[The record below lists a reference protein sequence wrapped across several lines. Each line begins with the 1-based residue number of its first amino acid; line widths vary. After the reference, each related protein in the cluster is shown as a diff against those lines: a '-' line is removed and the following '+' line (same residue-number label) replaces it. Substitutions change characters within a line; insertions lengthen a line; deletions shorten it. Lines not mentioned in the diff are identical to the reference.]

1 MKNTQHSLSYWQIR
15 FLLIVISLFATLVQT
30 TTASQAVEVS
40 IGVAFVNA
48 RVAPLWIA
56 EKEGFFKKN
65 GIEPKIL
72 KLAGETQ

>member
-1 MKNTQHSLSYWQIR
+1 MQDSLRHWQIR
-15 FLLIVISLFATLVQT
+15 MLCLIAINLFATLVQPT
-30 TTASQAVEVS
+30 RSAQSTEES
-40 IGVAFVNA
+40 IGVAIVNA

>member
-1 MKNTQHSLSYWQIR
+1 MLC
-15 FLLIVISLFATLVQT
+15 LIAINLFATLVQT
-30 TTASQAVEVS
+30 TRSAQSTEVS

-72 KLAGETQ
+72 KLAGGTQ